1 MANKL
6 LLPFPLLSDARGE
19 LAKTYGL
26 WNDREGVAIPAI
38 VVIDHSGEIRY
49 LYEGS
54 DFADRPDDEE
64 LYASLDELRRPSTR
78 RESTKPGQPLI
89 RLSGAAAHN
98 SVRPDRPPITLEQ
111 LVPSYRGVYFTTR
124 ALKTRFEAMGRSGKK
139 AFRET
144 DRYQSMTTGYADA
157 IKATVS
163 MKES

>member
-6 LLPFPLLSDARGE
+6 FLPFPLLSDARGE

-38 VVIDHSGEIRY
+38 VVIDRSGEIRF

-64 LYASLDELRRPSTR
+64 LFAALDDLRRSPNV
-78 RESTKPGQPLI
+78 RESPETSLPFI
-89 RLSGAAAHN
+89 RLSGADAHD
-98 SVRPDRPPITLEQ
+98 SVRPERPPMPLEN
-111 LVPSYRGVYFTTR
+111 LVPYYRGVYFTTR
-124 ALKTRFEAMGRSGKK
+124 ALKGRFEAMGRSGKK

-144 DRYQSMTTGYADA
+144 DRYQAMTNGYADA
-157 IKATVS
+157 IKATVA
-163 MKES
+163 MKDS